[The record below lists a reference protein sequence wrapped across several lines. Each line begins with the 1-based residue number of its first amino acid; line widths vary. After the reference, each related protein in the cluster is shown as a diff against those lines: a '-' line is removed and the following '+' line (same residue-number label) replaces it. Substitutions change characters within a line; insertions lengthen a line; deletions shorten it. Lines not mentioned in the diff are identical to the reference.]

1 LEGGYHLEGLRQ
13 SVRAVLQES
22 TGRSL
27 LTPEETREDG
37 RPDLPVVQRVWSVQ
51 KNFWNRD

>member
-13 SVRAVLQES
+13 SVRAVLQEL

-27 LTPEETREDG
+27 LTPEETRGDG